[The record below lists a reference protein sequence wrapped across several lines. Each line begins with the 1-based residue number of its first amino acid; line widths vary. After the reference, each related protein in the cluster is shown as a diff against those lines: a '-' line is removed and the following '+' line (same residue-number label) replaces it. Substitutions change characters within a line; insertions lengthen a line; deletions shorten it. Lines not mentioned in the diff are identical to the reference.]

1 MFRLLLA
8 LVVLAGGDAFAQK
21 QTAAAKPPTFDQ
33 IARQAAQAR
42 ESERLDDAIRLYRQ
56 ATRLRPSW
64 SEGWWYLG
72 TMYYELDRYQE
83 GRDALRRYVALD
95 PKAGPGH
102 ALLGLCLFQTREYEL
117 SLVHLRQARTLGFGS
132 PRIEQVALFH
142 TGLLLARF
150 EQFEEALRVYRDLV
164 GLGNESALVVEATG
178 IAALRKPLLPAE
190 LPPQDREIVLLTGRA
205 VSAVSAR
212 RAAEAD
218 EAFKALAARYPD
230 APNVH
235 YLYGSFLL
243 NSEPDRALK
252 ELLREIEISP
262 RHLPALAQV
271 AFEYQKRGEP
281 EQGIQYAEK
290 AVEIAPKSFVAHNAL
305 GRLLV
310 DSGQTERGVVELEL
324 SRQLAPDSPQTRF
337 ALASAYSQLGRKE
350 DAAREMKEFERLR
363 KLLDE
368 SGRDQ

>member
-1 MFRLLLA
+1 MFRLLVA
-8 LVVLAGGDAFAQK
+8 LVVLTGGDAFAQK
-21 QTAAAKPPTFDQ
+21 KTAAKPATFDQ
-33 IARQAAQAR
+33 VARQAAQAR
-42 ESERLDDAIRLYRQ
+42 ESERLDEAIRLYRQ

-64 SEGWWYLG
+64 TEGWWYLG
-72 TMYYELDRYQE
+72 TMFYELDRYEE
-83 GRDALRRYVALD
+83 GRDALRRYLALD

-102 ALLGLCLFQTREYEL
+102 ALLGLCLFQTKQYEL
-117 SLVHLRQARTLGFGS
+117 SLVHLRQAGSLGFGS

-164 GLGNESALVVEATG
+164 QLGNESAMVVEATG

-205 VSAVSAR
+205 VSAASAR

-218 EAFKALAARYPD
+218 EAFKLLVARYPD

-243 NSEPDRALK
+243 NSEPETGLK
-252 ELLREIEISP
+252 ELLRELEISP

-281 EQGIQYAEK
+281 DQGMKYAEK
-290 AVEIAPKSFVAHNAL
+290 AVEVAPKSFVAHNAL

-310 DSGQTERGVVELEL
+310 DSGQLEKGIVELER

-350 DAAREMKEFERLR
+350 DAEREMKEFQRLQ
-363 KLLDE
+363 KLLEE
-368 SGRDQ
+368 SGRNQ